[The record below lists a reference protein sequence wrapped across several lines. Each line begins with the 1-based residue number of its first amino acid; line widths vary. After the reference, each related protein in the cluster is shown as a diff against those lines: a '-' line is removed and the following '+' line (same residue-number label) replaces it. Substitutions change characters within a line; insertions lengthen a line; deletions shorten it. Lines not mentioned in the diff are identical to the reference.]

1 MKKKTVKLTF
11 AKLERMARKQ
21 GKQVHE
27 IVTEMCKSK
36 LSNLKT
42 A

>member
-21 GKQVHE
+21 GVPVFILLDAIINQ
-27 IVTEMCKSK
+27 
-36 LSNLKT
+36 LLNRN
-42 A
+42 